1 MHIWDLRV
9 ATPAVS
15 YQELEGHTGNI
26 SCLCYSAS
34 GLLVSQATWAPGW
47 FPFAPRPSR
56 VQAIVWFTEPS
67 GVYLGIWLLGQDH
80 PHLEAHNQ
88 QPSFPAQG
96 TCHLGEEPSLFS
108 RRAEASQ
115 CWLLPDSKSTQSQG
129 TPPPN
134 LSLPMLDGA
143 HRPSCTTRAQRT
155 GLPHNGGI
163 NNANL

>member
-15 YQELEGHTGNI
+15 YQVLEGHTGNI

-34 GLLVSQATWAPGW
+34 GLLVSQATWAPGRSL
-47 FPFAPRPSR
+47 FAPRPSR
-56 VQAIVWFTEPS
+56 VQATVRFTELR

-96 TCHLGEEPSLFS
+96 THHLGEEPRLFS
-108 RRAEASQ
+108 
-115 CWLLPDSKSTQSQG
+115 
-129 TPPPN
+129 
-134 LSLPMLDGA
+134 
-143 HRPSCTTRAQRT
+143 
-155 GLPHNGGI
+155 
-163 NNANL
+163 